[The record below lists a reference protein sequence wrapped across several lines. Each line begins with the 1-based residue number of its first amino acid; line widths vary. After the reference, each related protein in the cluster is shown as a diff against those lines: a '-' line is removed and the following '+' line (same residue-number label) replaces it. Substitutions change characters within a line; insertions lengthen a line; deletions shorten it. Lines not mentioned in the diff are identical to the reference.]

1 MENYFYAQL
10 NEQNI
15 CVGVS
20 SLSGEMKQ
28 DFMIRI
34 DSMNSELLGMKYIRE
49 TNMWESV
56 ETPQIPY
63 EPTQLDLIQAN
74 VDYLMAVSL

>member
-10 NEQNI
+10 DEKNI

-20 SLSGEMKQ
+20 SLSGEMTQ
-28 DFMIRI
+28 DFMIQI
-34 DSMNSELLGMKYIRE
+34 DSMNSEILGMKYIRE
-49 TNMWESV
+49 TNTWESV
-56 ETPQIPY
+56 VIPPLPY
-63 EPTQLDLIQAN
+63 VPTQLDLIQAN